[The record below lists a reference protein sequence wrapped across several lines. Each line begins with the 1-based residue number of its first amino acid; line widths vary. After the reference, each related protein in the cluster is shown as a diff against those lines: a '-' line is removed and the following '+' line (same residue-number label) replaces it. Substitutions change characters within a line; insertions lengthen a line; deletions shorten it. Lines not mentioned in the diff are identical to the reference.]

1 MRSSVFILGARGSV
15 PVCRQ
20 DVLRYGGATLCISIR
35 LAGQPVVLD
44 AGTGI
49 LDLATRLRSD
59 ETDIPLLLS
68 HGHVDHLMGLPMCPV
83 LFDPKRSLH
92 IYGAARNGLSVKEQL
107 ETLMSPP
114 LWPVQSEQIGAQVTF
129 HTVEGSFDL
138 GSVHVDVMDGIHPD
152 GVTIFRLT
160 GDGKTVV
167 YMTDC
172 TLTDAFSGK
181 RSSLLQ
187 IATCFCATDSTM
199 RRSGHPAVIS
209 VTAPGLPL
217 LGWLLPRRFGRRGS
231 FIMIPSVPMRNWML
245 RPKICLLFIPDA
257 RLPAQERKSHYD
269 K

>member
-49 LDLATRLRSD
+49 LDLAARLQSD

-114 LWPVQSEQIGAQVTF
+114 LWPVQPEQIGAQVTF

-152 GVTIFRLT
+152 GVTVFRLT

-172 TLTDAFSGK
+172 TLTDAFFRKAVEFAADCDLLLCDGQYNEAEWAS
-181 RSSLLQ
+181 RS
-187 IATCFCATDSTM
+187 
-199 RRSGHPAVIS
+199 
-209 VTAPGLPL
+209 
-217 LGWLLPRRFGRRGS
+217 RFGHS
-231 FIMIPSVPMRNWML
+231 TWTAA
-245 RPKICLLFIPDA
+245 A
-257 RLPAQERKSHYD
+257 RLAAAAKVRQARIIHHDPFRSDAELDAAAKDLLAIHPGCAFARAGEEITL
-269 K
+269 